1 MPKFDGEI
9 RHYPQ
14 FKRDF
19 QKHVIPTLHADDAS
33 YVLRSCLGKEPAD
46 TVKSVDDDIEEM
58 WKRLDDKYGDPAKVA
73 DVIID
78 AIQRTRAIKEGED
91 KQLVEFID
99 ALEDGCRDL
108 KRLGLEA
115 EITTTSSLQRIPS
128 LCFIA
133 KDKAKAENLK
143 GTDVELSST
152 KVGGNNEKITS
163 KRFMLTLVDQQGQEV
178 KFEMYGIDKITSD
191 IQSIDID
198 GVTGLF
204 KNIPKEDIMR
214 PTGVVDVLIGYEYAD
229 FHPQKEQSS
238 GHLLLLE
245 NRFGR

>member
-115 EITTTSSLQRIPS
+115 EITTTSSVSIIERTVTIRHTTRIYGP
-128 LCFIA
+128 
-133 KDKAKAENLK
+133 
-143 GTDVELSST
+143 ELSAQTGST
-152 KVGGNNEKITS
+152 K
-163 KRFMLTLVDQQGQEV
+163 LTNFQV
-178 KFEMYGIDKITSD
+178 F
-191 IQSIDID
+191 
-198 GVTGLF
+198 
-204 KNIPKEDIMR
+204 
-214 PTGVVDVLIGYEYAD
+214 
-229 FHPQKEQSS
+229 
-238 GHLLLLE
+238 
-245 NRFGR
+245 